1 MASGSELDTETLL
14 NDLHKWVSAE
24 TLRKKNIEKYDLK
37 VYGADEKAEH
47 YGSDIAFVDITA
59 ENFDGDKREY
69 SLVIKYGQMMK
80 ALRDKLPIRDGFER
94 EIDIYTKVV
103 PAFHRFQQEK
113 NLPVFNSIPKCFLS
127 KFTATEEVIIL
138 ENLKRAGFSIHKR
151 QIPMDLNH
159 MKFVLRAYAEWH
171 ALSFAF
177 KHQKKDEFDS
187 ITHTWINNP
196 MKDFVCSGPGKLIN
210 VGQKNVYNILRNLN
224 EIDLLNEYRSK
235 TGDKDFVAIL
245 VDLLNND
252 EPQSV
257 ILHGDCWN
265 SNFLFKYE
273 DDDTEHENCTKV
285 ALLDFQMSSIN
296 SPVFD
301 LSQFIYSCTSEEG
314 LSQFDLMLDFYYD
327 HFANYLLELG
337 TDPSVFTRSDLT
349 AHWKKYAIYGALLC
363 PMILMFV
370 LVDKNNTPEFDKD
383 NYQDVLNTSVQK
395 DEYRSRVVAVA
406 RHFVEHFEAL

>member
-1 MASGSELDTETLL
+1 
-14 NDLHKWVSAE
+14 
-24 TLRKKNIEKYDLK
+24 
-37 VYGADEKAEH
+37 
-47 YGSDIAFVDITA
+47 
-59 ENFDGDKREY
+59 
-69 SLVIKYGQMMK
+69 
-80 ALRDKLPIRDGFER
+80 
-94 EIDIYTKVV
+94 
-103 PAFHRFQQEK
+103 
-113 NLPVFNSIPKCFLS
+113 
-127 KFTATEEVIIL
+127 
-138 ENLKRAGFSIHKR
+138 
-151 QIPMDLNH
+151 
-159 MKFVLRAYAEWH
+159 
-171 ALSFAF
+171 
-177 KHQKKDEFDS
+177 
-187 ITHTWINNP
+187 
-196 MKDFVCSGPGKLIN
+196 
-210 VGQKNVYNILRNLN
+210 
-224 EIDLLNEYRSK
+224 

-301 LSQFIYSCTSEEG
+301 LSQFIYSCTSEDG